1 MLGKNFL
8 KQFSHHSVAMYISYT
23 PKYVH
28 NWQPC
33 VAWLDYYN
41 FLTVSSFDTSQKVFV
56 LMYVILYIK
65 VLNWAVYSVLFLQK
79 KRLSFPPRRC
89 NKTTYKSDF
98 FALLPISRENHEPK
112 DNEPSIMVLPYNTE
126 VTKTAFQ

>member
-1 MLGKNFL
+1 MQAFFYMLGKNFL

-41 FLTVSSFDTSQKVFV
+41 FLTVSSFDTSQKVFLLTYIV
-56 LMYVILYIK
+56 LFIA
-65 VLNWAVYSVLFLQK
+65 VLN
-79 KRLSFPPRRC
+79 
-89 NKTTYKSDF
+89 
-98 FALLPISRENHEPK
+98 
-112 DNEPSIMVLPYNTE
+112 
-126 VTKTAFQ
+126 